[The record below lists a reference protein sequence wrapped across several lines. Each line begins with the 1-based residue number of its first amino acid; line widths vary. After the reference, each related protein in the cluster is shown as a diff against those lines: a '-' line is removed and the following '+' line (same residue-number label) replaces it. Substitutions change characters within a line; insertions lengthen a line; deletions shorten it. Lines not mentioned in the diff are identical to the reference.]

1 MTLRSCKV
9 DASPACVEDETSVE
23 DRPIADTV
31 LESERG
37 RLDHHP
43 RTEDFIRQ
51 GICRGGEH
59 LWLLTVTC
67 DMLMVFIAC
76 LFTAFIMPLFGRNTA
91 LPLMGPSTFVP
102 FVLGTML
109 VVFLVFLSG
118 GLYSSRLFE
127 SYASEA
133 LSAIGSIVL
142 VAIIGGAI
150 FFAFHLDNLSRM
162 FLLFCF
168 ALTLVLVLIERR
180 IWRAIMQACFKC
192 GIGLH
197 KLLLVGSGLTAQS
210 FYEEMVESGK
220 AATYGLDYAG
230 YVALTPNERMGGYLG
245 GAEAYRD
252 ILSQG
257 EVKDVFATSA
267 WEEYDI
273 MGRIVATASRFGAR
287 FSVVSTMD
295 DLFRQHVGSGHIG
308 HFCVCTL
315 HSSPRTNPSW
325 RFVKRSVD
333 IVGSLAAL
341 VLGSPFMLYAAI
353 VIKKNSPDGPIIF
366 KQQRC
371 GIQGMPF
378 TMYKFR
384 TMVTNAEE
392 LKEGLSEQN
401 EAKGPVFKISDDPRI
416 FHGAK
421 FLRSSSIDELP
432 QLVNVLKGSMSLVGP
447 RPPLPD
453 EVEKYED
460 WEWAR
465 LSVKPGLTC
474 YWQIGGRSDV
484 GFDEWMR
491 LDLKYVHDQCF
502 VTDVRILLRTFGVV
516 FMSRGAY

>member
-1 MTLRSCKV
+1 MTLRSYKV
-9 DASPACVEDETSVE
+9 DAAPACAEDEASVE
-23 DRPIADTV
+23 DRPIADAV
-31 LESERG
+31 LEPERD

-43 RTEDFIRQ
+43 RMEDFVRQ
-51 GICRGGEH
+51 GIRKGGEH
-59 LWLLTVTC
+59 LWLLTVVC

-76 LFTAFIMPLFGRNTA
+76 LITAFIMSLFGRDAA
-91 LPLMGPSTFVP
+91 LPLTKLSTFVP

-109 VVFLVFLSG
+109 AVFLVFLSG
-118 GLYSSRLFE
+118 GLYSSRLFK

-133 LSAIGSIVL
+133 WSAIGSIAL
-142 VAIIGGAI
+142 VAIIGGAV
-150 FFAFHLDNLSRM
+150 FFAFHLGDLSRM

-168 ALTLVLVLIERR
+168 ALILVLVLIERR
-180 IWRAIMQACFKC
+180 IWRAIMQACYKC
-192 GIGLH
+192 GLGLH

-210 FYEEMVESGK
+210 FYEEIVESGK
-220 AATYGLDYAG
+220 AAAYGLDYAG
-230 YVALTPNERMGGYLG
+230 YVALTPNERMRGYLG

-252 ILSQG
+252 VLSQD
-257 EVKDVFATSA
+257 EVKDVLTTST
-267 WEEYDI
+267 WEEYDV
-273 MGRIVATASRFGAR
+273 MGEIVATASRFGAR
-287 FSVVSTMD
+287 FSVISPMD
-295 DLFRQHVGSGHIG
+295 DLLRQHLGSGHID
-308 HFCVCTL
+308 HFCVDTL
-315 HSSPRTNPSW
+315 HLSPRTNPAW
-325 RFVKRSVD
+325 GLVKRSFD
-333 IVGSLAAL
+333 IVGSLVAL

-366 KQQRC
+366 KQTRC
-371 GIQGMPF
+371 GIQGKPF

-401 EAKGPVFKISDDPRI
+401 EAEGPVFKISDDPRVS
-416 FHGAK
+416 HGAK

-460 WEWAR
+460 WEWVR

-484 GFDEWMR
+484 SFDEWMR
-491 LDLKYVHDQCF
+491 LDLKYVRDQCF
-502 VTDVRILLRTFGVV
+502 TTDAKILLRTFGVV
-516 FMSRGAY
+516 FMGRGAY